1 MPAVLHGGMI
11 QMQDNGFV
19 GSLQSF
25 SQGLKPLPAGY
36 ELVGPGFS
44 KGLGAPSSL
53 SGCSLS
59 YAAQPHASPLPCLPE
74 SFENEP
80 RVLGLE
86 LFRCGEHL
94 WRRRSLPGDTCGR
107 GAVYLVAPVEEEQ
120 STWWHLWRRSS

>member
-25 SQGLKPLPAGY
+25 SQGLQPLPAGY
-36 ELVGPGFS
+36 KLVGPGFS

-53 SGCSLS
+53 SGFPLS
-59 YAAQPHASPLPCLPE
+59 YAAQPHASTLPCLPK
-74 SFENEP
+74 SFENAP

-86 LFRCGEHL
+86 VGTTGMGLGEAQGREKPKNYLFCR
-94 WRRRSLPGDTCGR
+94 
-107 GAVYLVAPVEEEQ
+107 
-120 STWWHLWRRSS
+120 